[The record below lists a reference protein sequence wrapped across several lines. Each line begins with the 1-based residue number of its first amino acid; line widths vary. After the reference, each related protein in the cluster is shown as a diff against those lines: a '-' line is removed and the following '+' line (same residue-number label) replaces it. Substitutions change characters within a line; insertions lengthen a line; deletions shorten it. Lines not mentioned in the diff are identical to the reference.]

1 MKLEDLRVMWHDLN
15 ALFARGHGREAGVA
29 TGCYGAREM
38 SEAPAPNL
46 AQLRWRF
53 ACIGLALASV
63 SFAVGV
69 SALAYGGK
77 LPTWIP
83 AAPGFDKLGHFVIF
97 AGVAFFADGA
107 LGYRAL
113 LRRAPWLRLG
123 PVLVW
128 VPVAID
134 EWAQRFSTR
143 RTPEL
148 LDLLADTLGVV
159 IGAWVS
165 FAIHRWLGR
174 RDGVDGD
181 RAPATPTPPQAQTAA
196 PPL

>member
-1 MKLEDLRVMWHDLN
+1 MI
-15 ALFARGHGREAGVA
+15 EA
-29 TGCYGAREM
+29 
-38 SEAPAPNL
+38 SAPNL

-53 ACIGLALASV
+53 ACIGLALSSV
-63 SFAVGV
+63 AFAIGV

-83 AAPGFDKLGHFVIF
+83 AAPGLDKLGHFVIF

-107 LGYRAL
+107 LGYRPL
-113 LRRAPWLRLG
+113 LRRASWPRLA
-123 PVLVW
+123 PVLIW

-148 LDLLADTLGVV
+148 LDLLADTVGIAL
-159 IGAWVS
+159 GAWLS
-165 FAIHRWLGR
+165 LAIDRWLGR
-174 RDGVDGD
+174 RDGVAGD
-181 RAPATPTPPQAQTAA
+181 RVQRATPSLEPE
-196 PPL
+196 